1 MKKVLILAAASVVS
15 LTAMSSCGA
24 GSAKMTTDTD
34 TLAYAIGVQ
43 IGNMAYSFD
52 STLNPNNVAAGVLDV
67 YAKKAKMTPEEIDAF
82 MQDYMTV
89 RLPRKKAEEGKAFI
103 ADAVKSGA
111 DTLAGGLAYKI
122 EKPGA
127 ETKVAI
133 GDTISVL
140 YTLTLPEGQVLE
152 KAEQPTQFVLT
163 EGGLIKAWTMGLPLV
178 GEGGKI
184 TLYVPGDLAY
194 GPMGTRGIA
203 PNQALQFDVEVVK
216 VTKPAPKTEAET
228 K

>member
-1 MKKVLILAAASVVS
+1 MKQILILAAASVVS
-15 LTAMSSCGA
+15 LTAMNSCGA

-52 STLNPNNVAAGVLDV
+52 STLNPNNVVAGVRDV

-103 ADAVKSGA
+103 EDAMKNGA

-122 EKPGA
+122 EAAGA
-127 ETKVAI
+127 DTKVAL

-140 YTLTLPEGQVLE
+140 YTLTLPTGQVLE
-152 KAEQPTQFVLT
+152 KAEEPTQFVLT

-194 GPMGTRGIA
+194 GSMGTRGIA

-216 VTKPAPKTEAET
+216 VTKPTTTEET